1 MAARP
6 ADREA
11 CAAPE
16 IREPNS
22 ERITVTVD
30 ESALGRGD
38 ELRFLRTWLLAPLTT
53 GAQMPSGRRLA
64 RAMAAAVDPE
74 VPGWVI
80 ELGPGTGPVTR
91 ALIERGVAPERL
103 LLVEANAEF
112 CRLLRERCP
121 GARVLHADAFAAMRR
136 LRREG
141 LPVSA
146 VVSSLPLM
154 TLAPRR
160 RLRLLHDCLRLMG
173 PGGRFVQFT
182 YAFRSP
188 LPLRAT
194 GIRAA
199 AAPRVWWN
207 LWPAKVWTY
216 QRADGP
222 GSTYSSTAK

>member
-1 MAARP
+1 MKC
-6 ADREA
+6 ADIPYPQSRQ
-11 CAAPE
+11 E
-16 IREPNS
+16 IWSQP
-22 ERITVTVD
+22 VTVH
-30 ESALGRGD
+30 ENVLGRSD
-38 ELRFLRTWLLAPLTT
+38 ELRFLRHWLLAPLTT

-64 RAMAAAVDPE
+64 QAMAAAVDPQI
-74 VPGWVI
+74 PGWVI

-91 ALIERGVAPERL
+91 ALIERGVAAERL

-112 CRLLRERCP
+112 CRLLSRRHP
-121 GARVLHADAFAAMRR
+121 GARVVHGDAFAAVRR

-141 LPVSA
+141 LPVAA

-188 LPLRAT
+188 LPLAARGVRAS
-194 GIRAA
+194 

-216 QRADGP
+216 QRAGGP
-222 GSTYSSTAK
+222 GST